1 MTGGALPVLHPVAAD
16 VRITA
21 SAASLAL
28 ADGVRARVD
37 ALWEAT
43 TAERPQLYD
52 GMLFD
57 MTACTPGHIEG
68 RFVRY
73 RDWMAL
79 RADPA
84 LRAVYGITPLAV
96 TGVTRVEGEI
106 LLGRRAAH
114 TTQDAGLWELVPAG
128 SIDRGGE
135 DGVVDPHV
143 VLLAELHEELGI
155 ERDAVHAIGAPLALA
170 EDAGPGVWD
179 LVLPLELGIGK
190 EEVARAFEA
199 RSTDETTELR
209 YVADASVP
217 DLLSGAEADRLAPVS
232 RCVLAALAAG

>member
-1 MTGGALPVLHPVAAD
+1 MPSLHAVAAD

-21 SAASLAL
+21 CAPAL
-28 ADGVRARVD
+28 DLPADVRARVD

-43 TAERPQLYD
+43 AAQRPHLYD
-52 GMLFD
+52 GPLFD
-57 MTACTPGHIEG
+57 MTAHTPERIEG

-73 RDWMAL
+73 RHWMAL
-79 RADPA
+79 RADPT
-84 LRAVYGITPLAV
+84 LRDAYGITPLAV
-96 TGVTRVEGEI
+96 TGVTRVEGDI

-135 DGVVDPHV
+135 DGGVDPQA

-155 ERDAVHAIGAPLALA
+155 ERDGVAAIGAPLALA
-170 EDAGPGVWD
+170 EDEEPGVWD
-179 LVLPLELGIGK
+179 LVLPLELRLTK
-190 EEVARAFEA
+190 AEVERAFAA
-199 RSTDETTELR
+199 RTTDETTELR

-217 DLLSGAEADRLAPVS
+217 ALLSGAEADALAPVS
-232 RCVLAALAAG
+232 RCVLEALISR